1 MVYQDCLAVLADLLD
16 DLRSHLEDET
26 NIEAIFRF
34 QGRINGIKVAM
45 TVPDILINLIKET
58 EENDR
63 REKRRFDGSADS

>member
-1 MVYQDCLAVLADLLD
+1 MVYQDCLEVLGDLLE

-45 TVPDILINLIKET
+45 TVPDILINLIKEIK
-58 EENDR
+58 ENDR
-63 REKRRFDGSADS
+63 TERRVDGSAD

>member
-26 NIEAIFRF
+26 NIEAVFRF